1 MDVDSPARSLPL
13 EARILSGRL
22 SRLFCFRVISFDFT
36 LLLLSSHY
44 PPQDPWVILVLSHD
58 LQNLVSLTAP
68 PLALIHVFA
77 VLRSDIV
84 LRISLHVK
92 TSLGR
97 GCILEKP
104 LQGEHKRNKLS
115 PSPLSDTS
123 MTCQA
128 EMQLPRH
135 PRSLLL
141 ARPRVSSPRPM
152 CEMPWAL
159 LKIGMA
165 RDGLVAFNAKSRP
178 KLQKNPKGPDTEKPQ
193 T

>member
-1 MDVDSPARSLPL
+1 M

-92 TSLGR
+92 TSVGR

-115 PSPLSDTS
+115 PSPLSDTN
-123 MTCQA
+123 
-128 EMQLPRH
+128 
-135 PRSLLL
+135 
-141 ARPRVSSPRPM
+141 
-152 CEMPWAL
+152 MPSRDATTKASAVAAACKAQGVEPPPHVRNAL
-159 LKIGMA
+159 GVA
-165 RDGLVAFNAKSRP
+165 QNRDGPGWPSGI
-178 KLQKNPKGPDTEKPQ
+178 QC
-193 T
+193 